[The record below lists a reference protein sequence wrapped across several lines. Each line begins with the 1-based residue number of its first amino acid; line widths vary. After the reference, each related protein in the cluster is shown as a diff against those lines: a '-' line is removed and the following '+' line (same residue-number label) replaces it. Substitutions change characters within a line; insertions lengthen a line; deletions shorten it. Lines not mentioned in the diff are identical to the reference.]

1 MARIGASISGV
12 ERTLL
17 NRLADANA
25 AISLS
30 SLRLATEKNVNAP
43 KDNPSAFVTLS
54 RFQSRLSTV
63 TATMSNV
70 TAASSLIG
78 ETQTTLGAIR
88 TQLNTI
94 RSELVK
100 DEART
105 LTSEARAESQTVID
119 AAINQ
124 INALA
129 ASSIGGRRLLDGS
142 ANYLFSG
149 RDSSQVTDVT
159 VSSKTAGTLR
169 TISGRVDQAATQA
182 SLVYT
187 GAGGVTTASAS
198 FTLTGKLGTVSLSV
212 ADNEDLEDVAERV
225 NDNSHK
231 TGVVASVNGDELTFR
246 SVDYG
251 SDATVGIAV
260 TSGTFDVTGGTDGV
274 ATGTNAVVEIN
285 GQTYDDHRVQGNR
298 VTVSENGL
306 TLQMEFAAGFL
317 GDFDSFTI
325 SGNALTFALNP
336 NLSQRSTLAIPG
348 LQANRLGGLSG
359 TLDEIYSGGD
369 YAGLDANTSRAIRIV
384 DEAIGKIERVT
395 GSVDGFFN
403 ATITSSSN
411 LLSALQKELAT
422 AIERTDGFNQE
433 KEEVLIAKNQGLALN
448 AIAGLTIL
456 QEQRLSII
464 NMIQHLAG
472 LTQ

>member
-1 MARIGASISGV
+1 MARIGVTISGI

-25 AISLS
+25 AITLS

-54 RFQSRLSTV
+54 GFQSRLSTV

-78 ETQTTLGAIR
+78 ETQTTLDAIR
-88 TQLNTI
+88 TQLDTI
-94 RSELVK
+94 RAELVK
-100 DEART
+100 DEERT
-105 LTSEARAESQTVID
+105 LTPEERAESQAVID

-129 ASSIGGRRLLDGS
+129 TTSIDGRRPLDGS

-149 RDSSQVTDVT
+149 RNSSQVTDVT
-159 VSSKTAGTLR
+159 VSSKTAGTSR
-169 TISGRVDQAATQA
+169 TISGSVTQGATQA

-187 GAGGVTTASAS
+187 GAGGATTASAS
-198 FTLTGKLGTVSLSV
+198 FTLTGKRGTVSFSV
-212 ADNEDLEDVAERV
+212 ANGEDLDDVAERV
-225 NDNSHK
+225 NENSHK

-246 SVDYG
+246 SVEYG
-251 SDATVGIAV
+251 SEATVGIAV
-260 TSGTFDVTGGTDGV
+260 TSGSFDVTGGTGGV
-274 ATGTNAVVEIN
+274 ATGTNAIVEIN

-298 VTVSENGL
+298 VTVNENGL
-306 TLQMEFAAGFL
+306 TLQMEFAPGFQ
-317 GDFDSFTI
+317 GEFDSFTI
-325 SGNALTFALNP
+325 SGSALTFAVGP
-336 NLSQRSTLAIPG
+336 NLNHRSTLAIPG

-359 TLDEIYSGGD
+359 TLDQIYSGGD

-384 DEAIGKIERVT
+384 DEAIGKLERVT
-395 GSVDGFFN
+395 GSVDGFFS

-411 LLSALQKELAT
+411 LLSALQEELTT
-422 AIERTDGFNQE
+422 AIVQTDGFNQE
-433 KEEVLIAKNQGLALN
+433 EEEELLAKNQGLALN
-448 AIAGLTIL
+448 AIAGLTIF
-456 QEQRLSII
+456 QEQRLNII
-464 NMIQHLAG
+464 KMIQHLAG
-472 LTQ
+472 LTP